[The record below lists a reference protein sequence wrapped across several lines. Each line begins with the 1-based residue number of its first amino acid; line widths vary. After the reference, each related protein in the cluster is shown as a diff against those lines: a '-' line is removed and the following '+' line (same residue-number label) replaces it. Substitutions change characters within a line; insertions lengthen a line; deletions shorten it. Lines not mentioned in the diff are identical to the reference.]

1 MAGSAVFKAAAAGFE
16 ATGGGVTVRDVVGVA
31 GPVVLVAT
39 AGFVVLDATP
49 GAVVAI
55 DAARGVAGGCG
66 SDLVAFFSSVAA
78 VTTGVPTAATGS
90 LLPVAAT
97 SSPGM
102 LPSHA
107 IRLARANPRTNE
119 ITREVVSIA

>member
-1 MAGSAVFKAAAAGFE
+1 VTGRDVVAAAAPP
-16 ATGGGVTVRDVVGVA
+16 ATLVA
-31 GPVVLVAT
+31 PTGPVVVVVPPGL
-39 AGFVVLDATP
+39 VVLDPA
-49 GAVVAI
+49 GAAPAN
-55 DAARGVAGGCG
+55 DAAATDVAGACG
-66 SDLVAFFSSVAA
+66 SDLVADFFSCMAA

-107 IRLARANPRTNE
+107 IRLASANPRTNE